1 MRLRMRVV
9 FPQPVKPVRIVIGMR
24 DAIVVSGSRMYV
36 EVEDMYRT
44 RVVAIGILGIVVV
57 YRQGWP
63 DPAWRRLRP

>member
-57 YRQGWP
+57 
-63 DPAWRRLRP
+63 